1 MAIHMG
7 AVKGLWNIVLSGYP
21 KSGKT
26 MLANRLVAENKKFAR
41 VGVDDLRAML
51 FNEVPPCRDEF
62 LVYSIIAE
70 LRDYLLRK
78 GYSVVI
84 DSTAPD
90 NVTRSFLLMTKIKNV
105 NRLVILFNVERE
117 VIIERNIALF
127 GDSTPIFAWDE
138 RWENPPVGVPIFKFK
153 SNNMEEFEAYYARLT
168 ELLESEMHPYKPE
181 FQQVKPSK
189 RRIKALRDLLKR
201 RFK

>member
-1 MAIHMG
+1 MG

-26 MLANRLVAENKKFAR
+26 MLANRLVAEYKKFAR
-41 VGVDDLRAML
+41 IGVDELRKML
-51 FNEVPPCRDEF
+51 FNEAPPCRDEF
-62 LVYSIIAE
+62 LVYAIIAQ
-70 LRDYLLRK
+70 LRDYLLKK

-90 NVTRSFLLMTKIKNV
+90 NVTRAFLLMTNVKNV

-127 GDSTPIFAWDE
+127 GDATPISVWDE
-138 RWENPPVGVPIFKFK
+138 RWEAPPLGVPIFKFK
-153 SNNMEEFEAYYARLT
+153 SNDMEEFEAYYARLA
-168 ELLESEMHPYKPE
+168 ELLESEMHPFKPE
-181 FQQVKPSK
+181 FQRALESK
-189 RRIKALRDLLKR
+189 RRISMFRKLLKK
-201 RFK
+201 RF

>member
-1 MAIHMG
+1 MV

-41 VGVDDLRAML
+41 VGVDELRAML

-62 LVYSIIAE
+62 LVYSVIVE
-70 LRDYLLRK
+70 LRDYLLKR

-90 NVTRSFLLMTKIKNV
+90 NVTRSFLLMTNVKNV

-127 GDSTPIFAWDE
+127 GDATPVFAWDK
-138 RWENPPVGVPIFKFK
+138 RWEVPPVGVPIFKFK
-153 SNNMEEFEAYYARLT
+153 SNNMKEFEDYYARLT

-181 FQQVKPSK
+181 FQQAQPLKGG
-189 RRIKALRDLLKR
+189 IKALRNLLKR
-201 RFK
+201 RF

>member
-1 MAIHMG
+1 MS

-41 VGVDDLRAML
+41 IGVDELRTML
-51 FNEVPPCRDEF
+51 FNEAPPCRDEF
-62 LVYSIIAE
+62 LVYSIIAQ
-70 LRDYLLRK
+70 LRDYLLKK

-90 NVTRSFLLMTKIKNV
+90 NVTRAFLLMTNVKNV
-105 NRLVILFNVERE
+105 NRLVVLFNVDRE

-127 GDSTPIFAWDE
+127 GDATPVFAWDE
-138 RWENPPVGVPIFKFK
+138 RWETPPVGVPIFKFK
-153 SNNMEEFEAYYARLT
+153 SNNMEEFEAYYARLA

-181 FQQVKPSK
+181 FQHALTSK
-189 RRIKALRDLLKR
+189 KRINLFRKLLKK
-201 RFK
+201 RF

>member
-1 MAIHMG
+1 MARHMG
-7 AVKGLWNIVLSGYP
+7 AVRGLWNIVLSGYP

-41 VGVDDLRAML
+41 IGVDELRTML
-51 FNEVPPCRDEF
+51 FNEAPPCRDEF
-62 LVYSIIAE
+62 LVYSVIAE
-70 LRDYLLRK
+70 LRDYLLRR

-90 NVTRSFLLMTKIKNV
+90 NVTRSFLLMTNVKNV

-127 GDSTPIFAWDE
+127 GDSTPVFVWDE
-138 RWENPPVGVPIFKFK
+138 RWETPPVGVPIFKFK
-153 SNNMEEFEAYYARLT
+153 SNNIEEFEAYYASLT
-168 ELLESEMHPYKPE
+168 ELLESETHPYKPE
-181 FQQVKPSK
+181 FQQSQPSK
-189 RRIKALRDLLKR
+189 RGIKALKNLLKR
-201 RFK
+201 RF

>member
-1 MAIHMG
+1 MG

-26 MLANRLVAENKKFAR
+26 MLANRLVAEYKKFAR
-41 VGVDDLRAML
+41 IGVDELRKML
-51 FNEVPPCRDEF
+51 FNEAPPCRDEF
-62 LVYSIIAE
+62 LVYAIIAQ
-70 LRDYLLRK
+70 LRDYLLKK

-90 NVTRSFLLMTKIKNV
+90 NVTRAFLLMTNVKNV

-127 GDSTPIFAWDE
+127 GDATPISVWDE
-138 RWENPPVGVPIFKFK
+138 RWEAPPLGVPIFKFK
-153 SNNMEEFEAYYARLT
+153 SNNIEEFEAYYARLA
-168 ELLESEMHPYKPE
+168 ELLESEMHPFKPE
-181 FQQVKPSK
+181 FQRALESK
-189 RRIKALRDLLKR
+189 RRISMFRKLLKK
-201 RFK
+201 RF

>member
-1 MAIHMG
+1 MS

-41 VGVDDLRAML
+41 IGVDELRTML
-51 FNEVPPCRDEF
+51 FNEAPPCRDEF
-62 LVYSIIAE
+62 LVYSIIAQ
-70 LRDYLLRK
+70 LRDYLLKK

-90 NVTRSFLLMTKIKNV
+90 NVTRAFLLMTSVKNV
-105 NRLVILFNVERE
+105 NRLVVLFNVDRE

-127 GDSTPIFAWDE
+127 GDATPVATWDE
-138 RWENPPVGVPIFKFK
+138 RWETPPVGVPIFKFK
-153 SNNMEEFEAYYARLT
+153 SNNMEEFEAYYARLA

-181 FQQVKPSK
+181 FQRVLTSK
-189 RRIKALRDLLKR
+189 KRINLFRKLLRKR
-201 RFK
+201 F

>member
-1 MAIHMG
+1 MAVCMG

-41 VGVDDLRAML
+41 IGVDELRKML
-51 FNEVPPCRDEF
+51 FNEAPPCRDEF
-62 LVYSIIAE
+62 LVYSIIAQ
-70 LRDYLLRK
+70 LRDYLLKK

-90 NVTRSFLLMTKIKNV
+90 NVTRAFLLMTNVKNV

-127 GDSTPIFAWDE
+127 GDATPISVWDE
-138 RWENPPVGVPIFKFK
+138 RWEAPPLGVPIFKFK
-153 SNNMEEFEAYYARLT
+153 SNNMEEFEAYYARLA
-168 ELLESEMHPYKPE
+168 ELLESEMHPFKPE
-181 FQQVKPSK
+181 FQRALESK
-189 RRIKALRDLLKR
+189 RRISMFRKLLKK
-201 RFK
+201 RF